1 MYDFQSRSRFLFGAA
16 VRSLRS
22 PLSSLRSLSAGASQ
36 AFESSYIRLIRLLE
50 ELKVN
55 TAYISY

>member
-16 VRSLRS
+16 VR
-22 PLSSLRSLSAGASQ
+22 SLRSLSAGASQ